1 MFIQEIIIFDSNFFV
16 VKIKKYN
23 DLSLKT
29 IIDEIIVTYIQIS
42 QFQKKKKAAM
52 ILKSYFNSIKKS
64 FTQIYFI
71 DEKMNL
77 KFFSFFLI
85 QNKKKIIFLDIDKYV
100 LEHIF

>member
-1 MFIQEIIIFDSNFFV
+1 M
-16 VKIKKYN
+16 
-23 DLSLKT
+23 
-29 IIDEIIVTYIQIS
+29 IIDEIIVTYIQHLIHQKLIS

-77 KFFSFFLI
+77 KFLSFFLI
-85 QNKKKIIFLDIDKYV
+85 QNKKKN
-100 LEHIF
+100 HIF

>member
-1 MFIQEIIIFDSNFFV
+1 
-16 VKIKKYN
+16 
-23 DLSLKT
+23 
-29 IIDEIIVTYIQIS
+29 
-42 QFQKKKKAAM
+42 M